1 MCALSHGSTR
11 ACINRC
17 QVGASELGPG
27 VVATVP
33 VPKPVAPSDAGVSR
47 ETEKKRKADLRRRR
61 AAAAPDAAT
70 KSKSAAAA
78 KAKVFKKSEG
88 PMLGVGGVLFIMV
101 AVVAVLVWLAQ

>member
-1 MCALSHGSTR
+1 MTALQRYH
-11 ACINRC
+11 A
-17 QVGASELGPG
+17 GASELGPG
-27 VVATVP
+27 VVTTVP

-61 AAAAPDAAT
+61 AAAAAPDAAT